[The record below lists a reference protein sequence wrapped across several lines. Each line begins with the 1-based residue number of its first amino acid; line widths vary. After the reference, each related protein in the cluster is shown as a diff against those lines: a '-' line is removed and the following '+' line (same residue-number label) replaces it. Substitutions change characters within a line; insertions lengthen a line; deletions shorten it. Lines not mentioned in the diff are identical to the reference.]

1 MKKALFLLADGF
13 EEVEAITPMDALSRA
28 GVDVTTCGVTGKIV
42 KSAHNVSV
50 DTDITIDELEGEF
63 DLIYLP
69 GGIPGSTNLKANKKV
84 CELIKKQ
91 NEENKLVAA
100 ICAAP
105 AVVLGPCGL
114 LDGKNATCYPG
125 WDKEFPGFKFSDE
138 GVVIDG
144 NIVTAKAAGW
154 AWEMGFALISLLF
167 DEEKRV
173 EVMNTV
179 YYRI

>member
-28 GVDVTTCGVTGKIV
+28 GVEIIKCGVTGK
-42 KSAHNVSV
+42 NVTSSHKV
-50 DTDITIDELEGEF
+50 TVVTDITISDVSDNY

-69 GGIPGSTNLKANKKV
+69 GGLPGSYNLKNNEKV

-91 NEENKLVAA
+91 NEEGRIVAA
-100 ICAAP
+100 ICASP

-114 LDGKNATCYPG
+114 LDGKSATCYPG
-125 WDKEFPGFKFSDE
+125 CEDEYPGFEFSSE
-138 GVVIDG
+138 GVVVDG
-144 NIVTAKAAGW
+144 NIVTGKSAGW

-167 DEEKRV
+167 DEDKSA
-173 EVMNTV
+173 EVMNSV